1 MATCLSDRLSFWAC
15 VPEGPDFAEPP
26 LKKHPVLLSSSAVE
40 DCNLWS
46 RWLWVQILQGGPGEA
61 LDLAKGQVPS
71 PVKWANSSSS
81 ALSPEEGNELR
92 GEKCLGP
99 EAAQNMV
106 GSATGQVAQSGFA
119 SLVLLQASA
128 RCLLGGR
135 LCVTWLL
142 VATKIGAIPAL
153 AGLNAPSPC
162 LRVVHFYIS

>member
-1 MATCLSDRLSFWAC
+1 MEHVALGSNPAGWPR
-15 VPEGPDFAEPP
+15 
-26 LKKHPVLLSSSAVE
+26 
-40 DCNLWS
+40 
-46 RWLWVQILQGGPGEA
+46 GEA
-61 LDLAKGQVPS
+61 LYLAKGQVPS

-99 EAAQNMV
+99 GAAQDMV

-119 SLVLLQASA
+119 SLFLPQASA
-128 RCLLGGR
+128 RCLLRGR

-142 VATKIGAIPAL
+142 VAIKIGAIPAL
-153 AGLNAPSPC
+153 ADLNASSPC